1 MTTSIASA
9 CREKHHNVQNGRQSF
24 ADVLVVLIAI
34 LDQALTSKTK
44 RIKAL
49 AQPSPLRLS
58 RT

>member
-1 MTTSIASA
+1 
-9 CREKHHNVQNGRQSF
+9 
-24 ADVLVVLIAI
+24 LVVLIAI